1 MFQQDARIPFLSA
14 LQNNYIHTIQDFI
27 KRNCL
32 FKSSN
37 FESFLKMMMM
47 MMMIVIIIIITKSYI
62 RKTGGQTRKTSSCKI
77 RGDGGKKY

>member
-47 MMMIVIIIIITKSYI
+47 MIVIIIIIITKSYI

>member
-1 MFQQDARIPFLSA
+1 MFQQDVRIPFLSA
-14 LQNNYIHTIQDFI
+14 LQNNYIHIIQDFI

-37 FESFLKMMMM
+37 FESFL
-47 MMMIVIIIIITKSYI
+47 IIIIIIIIITIITKSYI

>member
-1 MFQQDARIPFLSA
+1 MFQQDVRIPFLSA
-14 LQNNYIHTIQDFI
+14 LQNNYIHIIQDFI

-37 FESFLKMMMM
+37 FESFL
-47 MMMIVIIIIITKSYI
+47 MITIIIIITKSYI

-77 RGDGGKKY
+77 RGDGGRKY